1 LPLVAQMNGSCRIA
15 ENGPKR
21 ARPVHEVPG
30 EGDRSGNWGAIVLAV
45 LLVPAGLALL
55 LAVLARIEP
64 ALVRPDPAPPE
75 PATGAASQP
84 VAGQPASAGLNVL
97 VKTEK

>member
-1 LPLVAQMNGSCRIA
+1 MCLGRVVRQKA
-15 ENGPKR
+15 
-21 ARPVHEVPG
+21 
-30 EGDRSGNWGAIVLAV
+30 GAIVLAV

-75 PATGAASQP
+75 PAAT
-84 VAGQPASAGLNVL
+84 VAGQPAGAGLNVL

>member
-1 LPLVAQMNGSCRIA
+1 M
-15 ENGPKR
+15 
-21 ARPVHEVPG
+21 
-30 EGDRSGNWGAIVLAV
+30 LAV

-75 PATGAASQP
+75 PAVTTVQP
-84 VAGQPASAGLNVL
+84 VAVQPAGAGLNVL
-97 VKTEK
+97 VNTEK